1 MASSLKSSLSPAR
14 RQLLLRLQTINFGR
28 IEDLRL
34 QNGEPL
40 LETAT
45 TVREIKF
52 GGDNAPRPE
61 ADLTDFQLKAQIIE
75 LFSHFDRIRDGVVRL
90 LEVKHGLPF
99 KMNVEDAA

>member
-1 MASSLKSSLSPAR
+1 MNASSLSPAR

-28 IEDLRL
+28 IENLRL
-34 QNGEPL
+34 QDGEPV

-61 ADLTDFQLKAQIIE
+61 ADLTDFQLKAQIID
-75 LFSHFDRIRDGVVRL
+75 LFRHFDRIRDGVVRL

-99 KMNVEDAA
+99 KMTVEEVTA

>member
-1 MASSLKSSLSPAR
+1 MNASSLSPAR
-14 RQLLLRLQTINFGR
+14 RQLLLRLQSINFGR
-28 IEDLRL
+28 LENLRL
-34 QNGEPL
+34 QDGEPL

-61 ADLTDFQLKAQIIE
+61 TDLMDFQLKAQIIE